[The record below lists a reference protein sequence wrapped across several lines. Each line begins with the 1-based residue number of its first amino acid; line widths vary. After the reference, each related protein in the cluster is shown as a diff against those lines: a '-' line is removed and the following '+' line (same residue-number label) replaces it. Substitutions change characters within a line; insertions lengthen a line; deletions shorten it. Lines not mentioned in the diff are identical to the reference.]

1 MEYLVEFLLEL
12 VLEGSIEVSKSPKI
26 RKPIRR
32 LFLIIIALFFLF
44 TIGIILFTGILVI
57 KENQILG
64 FLLLLLGFL
73 ILTLSIIKFKEMWK
87 KK

>member
-12 VLEGSIEVSKSPKI
+12 VLEGSIEVSKSPKV

-44 TIGIILFTGILVI
+44 TMG
-57 KENQILG
+57 
-64 FLLLLLGFL
+64 
-73 ILTLSIIKFKEMWK
+73 LSYLQAF
-87 KK
+87 